1 MNLKFNS
8 AFNLLQLLLVLKL
21 KRGSIVMGHCHLSLL
36 NLLFELTKFLTLG
49 LRYFFIFSQSSI
61 ILKFMLSSEAFELT
75 HILKRQIIHLSFKFP
90 EIMDTK
96 NMLISSDT
104 QAP

>member
-1 MNLKFNS
+1 
-8 AFNLLQLLLVLKL
+8 
-21 KRGSIVMGHCHLSLL
+21 MGHCRLSQL

-61 ILKFMLSSEAFELT
+61 ILKFMLSSEAFELI
-75 HILKRQIIHLSFKFP
+75 HIPKKKIIHLSFKFP
-90 EIMDTK
+90 EIMDKK
-96 NMLISSDT
+96 NILISSDT